1 MKGYGEKR
9 SWVEISCT
17 VLQAGERAPQVPEDT
32 QRVPLQ
38 MRVKGFLV
46 EAASVGDEVEITTKC
61 GRHIRGILSAIN
73 PEYDHGF
80 GSPIPE
86 LIPIG
91 EEVRAILGKR
101 GRAK

>member
-46 EAASVGDEVEITTKC
+46 AAASIGDEVEITTRC
-61 GRHIRGILSAIN
+61 GRHLHGTLTTIN
-73 PEYDHGF
+73 PAYDHGF
-80 GSPIPE
+80 GAPVPE
-86 LIPIG
+86 LIPVG
-91 EEVRAILGKR
+91 EEVRAMLRKS
-101 GRAK
+101 GRTK